1 MIYPQ
6 GKIIYENLNTS
17 FTNLEELLIG
27 LKSERHTGFVRIS
40 YWDYNGAL
48 FMDSGKLINAVAER
62 GNERSA
68 GLDAVSGIMEKSRQK
83 DGTISVHSLQ
93 TELVTLLA
101 GAANGEVIHQDLST
115 EFTNL
120 TGLLEKLRADKH
132 TGSVEVVLQGDNGI
146 GVIFLQDGDAVTSI
160 LSTNGESF
168 SGADMLPKVIE
179 RASIHGAIF
188 NVYRA
193 NLSASIAEGAEVMA
207 GFELPLLLE
216 LWGDIIASVERIAD
230 GFSKNGEFIKTF
242 DQVRLQYAEAYPF
255 LDPFAAEFE
264 YQEGHIELK
273 NTSVRQLN
281 AGLGECLTTTITTLD
296 AQNPKNDLM
305 GRVKDELAP
314 LKESRGEA
322 IAKFK
327 LDSILPDL
335 LG

>member
-17 FTNLEELLIG
+17 FTNLEELLLG

-40 YWDYNGAL
+40 YWDYDGAL
-48 FMDSGKLINAVAER
+48 FIDNGKLINAVAER
-62 GNERSA
+62 GGKRSA
-68 GLDAVSGIMEKSRQK
+68 GLDAVSGIMEKSKQK
-83 DGTISVHSLQ
+83 DGTISVHSLP

-101 GAANGEVIHQDLST
+101 SAANGEVIHKDLST

-120 TGLLEKLRADKH
+120 AGLLEKLRADKH
-132 TGSVEVVLQGDNGI
+132 TGSVEVILQGDNGI
-146 GVIFLQDGDAVTSI
+146 GVVFLQDGDAVASI
-160 LSTNGESF
+160 ISMNGESY
-168 SGADMLPKVIE
+168 SGADMLPKIIE
-179 RASIHGAIF
+179 KASTHGAIF

-216 LWGDIIASVERIAD
+216 LWGDILASVERITD
-230 GFSKNGEFIKTF
+230 GSSKKGEFVKTF
-242 DQVRLQYAEAYPF
+242 NQVRLQYAEEYPF
-255 LDPFAAEFE
+255 LDPFAAEFD
-264 YQEGHIELK
+264 YLEGHIELR

-281 AGLGECLTTTITTLD
+281 AGLAECLTTTIKTLD
-296 AQNPKNDLM
+296 EQNPKTELM
-305 GRVKDELAP
+305 GRLKDELAL

-322 IAKFK
+322 ITKFK

>member
-17 FTNLEELLIG
+17 FTSLEELLIG
-27 LKSERHTGFVRIS
+27 LKSERHTGYVRVS

-48 FMDSGKLINAVAER
+48 FMDSGKLINAVAEI
-62 GNERSA
+62 GSERST

-83 DGTISVHSLQ
+83 DGAISVHGLPP
-93 TELVTLLA
+93 ELVTLLA
-101 GAANGEVIHQDLST
+101 SAANGEVIHQDLST

-120 TGLLEKLRADKH
+120 AGLLEKLHADGH
-132 TGSVEVVLQGDNGI
+132 TGSVEVVIHGDG
-146 GVIFLQDGDAVTSI
+146 GVGVVFLQDGDAVTSI
-160 LSTNGESF
+160 LSANGESY
-168 SGADMLPKVIE
+168 SGADMLAKIIE
-179 RASIHGAIF
+179 RASIHGAIL

-216 LWGDIIASVERIAD
+216 LWGDIISSAERIAD
-230 GFSKNGEFIKTF
+230 GISKKGEFVKTF
-242 DQVRLQYAEAYPF
+242 NQIRLQYAEAYPF
-255 LDPFAAEFE
+255 LDPFAAEFD

-281 AGLGECLTTTITTLD
+281 AGLAECLTITVETLD
-296 AQNPKNDLM
+296 AENPKTDLM
-305 GRVKDELAP
+305 GSVKDELARM
-314 LKESRGEA
+314 KASRGESV
-322 IAKFK
+322 AKFK
-327 LDSILPDL
+327 LDSLLPDL